1 MSNRIRDL
9 IISMV
14 KEEIET
20 NPQFENYRD
29 GLEFQY
35 IGYPCYGVVF
45 NVHFRFKP
53 KGRGRKDN
61 RIRFDVSLDRSMNES
76 IRFVYTTFEPK
87 ETLNKVSNNRKGL

>member
-1 MSNRIRDL
+1 MSNKIKDL

-29 GLEFQY
+29 GLEFEYMAYQ
-35 IGYPCYGVVF
+35 CYRVVF
-45 NVHFRFKP
+45 NVHFKFKP

-61 RIRFDVSLDRSMNES
+61 RIRFDVILDRDMNES
-76 IRFVYTTFEPK
+76 IRFVYTTFIPK
-87 ETLNKVSNNRKGL
+87 AK